1 MHISEFDYNLPKDA
15 IAQKPAFPRDS
26 CKLMVIKN
34 GGIHHHFFHE
44 IGEYLSKGDVLV
56 LNNTYVKK
64 VKLHGRK
71 ETGGKVEILILGE
84 KNEGYEC
91 LIKGKVRE
99 GTRIYINKIEAVVK
113 KKESGRCLLE
123 MPLEMDDIE
132 KIGEMPLPPY
142 IKEKI
147 DRETAELYQT
157 VFAERKGSV
166 ASPTAGLHFTAPLLQ
181 KLKKK
186 GIKIVF
192 LTLHVGIGTFM
203 PIKCDEVE
211 KHRMES
217 EYYEIEENEAM
228 KINEAKEKGN
238 AIIAVGTTV
247 VKALESA
254 SEDGYVNPFSGW
266 SDLFIYPGYKFRSP
280 ITGILTNFHMPKST
294 PLLLVSSFFGKE
306 KIMEAYKVAL
316 KNGYRFLSFGDAM
329 LILDKNV

>member
-1 MHISEFDYNLPKDA
+1 LRRE
-15 IAQKPAFPRDS
+15 R
-26 CKLMVIKN
+26 
-34 GGIHHHFFHE
+34 
-44 IGEYLSKGDVLV
+44 VL
-56 LNNTYVKK
+56 L
-64 VKLHGRK
+64 
-71 ETGGKVEILILGE
+71 
-84 KNEGYEC
+84 
-91 LIKGKVRE
+91 
-99 GTRIYINKIEAVVK
+99 
-113 KKESGRCLLE
+113 
-123 MPLEMDDIE
+123 
-132 KIGEMPLPPY
+132 
-142 IKEKI
+142 
-147 DRETAELYQT
+147 
-157 VFAERKGSV
+157 GSV

>member
-1 MHISEFDYNLPKDA
+1 MHISEFDYNLPRDA

-26 CKLMVIKN
+26 CKLMVIKD
-34 GGIHHHFFHE
+34 GDIHHHFFYE

-56 LNNTYVKK
+56 LNNTYVRK
-64 VKLHGRK
+64 VKLHGKK
-71 ETGGKVEILILGE
+71 ETGGEVEILILDK
-84 KNEGYEC
+84 KNEEYEC

-99 GTRIYINKIEAVVK
+99 GTKIYIDKIEAVVK
-113 KKESGRCLLE
+113 RKESRKCLLE
-123 MPLEMDDIE
+123 IPLEMDDIE

-147 DRETAELYQT
+147 DREMAELYQT

-166 ASPTAGLHFTAPLLQ
+166 ASPTAGLHFTTPLLQ
-181 KLKKK
+181 KLRKK
-186 GIKIVF
+186 GVKIVF

-203 PIKCDEVE
+203 PIECEVE

-217 EYYEIEENEAM
+217 EYYEIEKNEAM

-294 PLLLVSSFFGKE
+294 PLLLVSSFIGKE
-306 KIMEAYKVAL
+306 KIMEAYKIAL